1 MCFTFPISI
10 GSLTCFL
17 NINAFELCFLAQ
29 CRSTITCI
37 NNNYFPIAL
46 NIFHRQVQGRKH
58 F

>member
-17 NINAFELCFLAQ
+17 NITAFELCFLVQ
-29 CRSTITCI
+29 CRSAITCV
-37 NNNYFPIAL
+37 NNNYFSIAL